1 MWNNP
6 LNEVDSTFF
15 SGVKTKE
22 NKSLGSLCQAV
33 PECHADKGVD
43 LFGFPDFCA
52 SNLCCLTKKR
62 EVSLNDN
69 TECRPFPE
77 KESQTLINFKKW
89 GNCSVSAEI

>member
-1 MWNNP
+1 MRLTAP
-6 LNEVDSTFF
+6 FF
-15 SGVKTKE
+15 WSQNRREQITE
-22 NKSLGSLCQAV
+22 DSLCQAA

-69 TECRPFPE
+69 TEC
-77 KESQTLINFKKW
+77 
-89 GNCSVSAEI
+89 